1 MIVSVVLNL
10 LTITYLV
17 ISHHKGDAK
26 AASAASA
33 ASGAGKVYKEGL
45 YEIAQAGAP

>member
-26 AASAASA
+26 VASA

-45 YEIAQAGAP
+45 DEKAQAWAP